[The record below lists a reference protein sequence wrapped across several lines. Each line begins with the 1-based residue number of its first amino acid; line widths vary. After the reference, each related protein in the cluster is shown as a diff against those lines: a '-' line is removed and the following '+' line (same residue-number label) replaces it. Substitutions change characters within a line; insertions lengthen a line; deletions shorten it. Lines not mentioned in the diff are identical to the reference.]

1 MSFASTSTTSIFN
14 TDTRVRD
21 CGIHKNHFLAPLIAI
36 LAFFVTIGFDTM
48 WLMQDKSPVMGQW
61 MRPNLCAKQQVQ
73 QSVNNRHVIHDTA
86 SQGYALHRIS
96 PTITTTTRVLTLLI
110 PYLYGNEPYGRVVH
124 PADEDTSNSNQDDSH
139 LDSTNGPQVAASSS
153 RGSGGDDEEDPFKKK
168 PNNDGCGGD
177 ESPTGRNANDQDDDQ
192 DHDNENGFIG
202 EVVDVFGSDNPDDF
216 PNGDFDDD
224 MDIDEDVMVEVGV
237 VDKEE
242 DEDMV
247 GLWQE

>member
-1 MSFASTSTTSIFN
+1 
-14 TDTRVRD
+14 
-21 CGIHKNHFLAPLIAI
+21 
-36 LAFFVTIGFDTM
+36 
-48 WLMQDKSPVMGQW
+48 MGQS
-61 MRPNLCAKQQVQ
+61 MQPNQWTKQQLQ
-73 QSVNNRHVIHDTA
+73 QNSTNRHVIRDTA

-96 PTITTTTRVLTLLI
+96 PTITTTKKVLTLFI
-110 PYLYGNEPYGRVVH
+110 PSLYGNTNEPYGRVVH
-124 PADEDTSNSNQDDSH
+124 PAHEDTSKVNQDDSR
-139 LDSTNGPQVAASSS
+139 LDSTNGPQVAAS
-153 RGSGGDDEEDPFKKK
+153 GSGGDDEEDPFKKK

-216 PNGDFDDD
+216 PNVDFDDD

>member
-96 PTITTTTRVLTLLI
+96 PTITTTKKVLTLFI
-110 PYLYGNEPYGRVVH
+110 PSLYGNTNEPYGRVVP
-124 PADEDTSNSNQDDSH
+124 PAYDESSKVNQDDSR
-139 LDSTNGPQVAASSS
+139 LDSTNAPQVAASSA
-153 RGSGGDDEEDPFKKK
+153 GAGGDDDEEDSDKKK
-168 PNNDGCGGD
+168 LNNDGCGGD
-177 ESPTGRNANDQDDDQ
+177 ESPTDGNDDEEEDDEDDDP
-192 DHDNENGFIG
+192 ENAFR
-202 EVVDVFGSDNPDDF
+202 
-216 PNGDFDDD
+216 
-224 MDIDEDVMVEVGV
+224 DEAVEVGV
-237 VDKEE
+237 VDETEE
-242 DEDMV
+242 EDMV
-247 GLWQE
+247 GL